1 VRGQAQRELPQLVA
15 ARRPTG
21 GLAGTLD
28 GRQQEADEHGD
39 DRDHD
44 EQLDEG
50 KRPNAADTLMHHDCS
65 LLTILKVF
73 FDYSKIEV

>member
-1 VRGQAQRELPQLVA
+1 VEGQADLPHVVA
-15 ARRPTG
+15 A
-21 GLAGTLD
+21 AGTASSLTGRLD